1 MKVSDAMAKDVRTV
15 TTDEGVAAAARA
27 MRDAGAGFLPVIEGG
42 RPIGVVTDRDLV
54 VRFLAEGGGNAE
66 TTVVGDVMTRD
77 VTTIGADEDMQAAG
91 ALMRD
96 RQVRRLVV
104 TDGEGA
110 VVVGVLSHGDL
121 VQATD
126 GEGAGREATLGV
138 TEGAQR

>member
-27 MRDAGAGFLPVIEGG
+27 MRDSDTGFLPVLEGG
-42 RPIGVVTDRDLV
+42 SPVGVVTDRDLV
-54 VRFLAEGGGNAE
+54 VRFLAEGGGDTE
-66 TTVVGDVMTRD
+66 GSLVGEIMTRD
-77 VTTIGADEDMQAAG
+77 VTTIGAGEDMEAAA

-96 RQVRRLVV
+96 RRVRRLVV
-104 TDGEGA
+104 TDDDGT
-110 VVVGVLSHGDL
+110 VVGVLSHGDL

>member
-1 MKVSDAMAKDVRTV
+1 MKVSEAMAKDVRTV

-27 MRDAGAGFLPVIEGG
+27 MRDADTGFLPVLEGG

-54 VRFLAEGGGNAE
+54 VRFLAEGGGDAE
-66 TTVVGDVMTRD
+66 STVVGDVMTRD
-77 VTTIGADEDMQAAG
+77 VTTIGADDDMQAAG

-104 TDGEGA
+104 TDGEGG
-110 VVVGVLSHGDL
+110 VVGVLSHGDL

-138 TEGAQR
+138 TEGAQQ

>member
-1 MKVSDAMAKDVRTV
+1 MRLIEAMATDVRTV

-27 MRDAGAGFLPVIEGG
+27 MRDAGTGFLPVLEGG
-42 RPIGVVTDRDLV
+42 RAVGVVTDRDLV
-54 VRFLAEGGGNAE
+54 VRFLADGGTDAEG
-66 TTVVGDVMTRD
+66 TLVGDVMTRD
-77 VTTIGADEDMQAAG
+77 VTTLGADQDLEAA
-91 ALMRD
+91 ATLMRE

-104 TDGEGA
+104 TDADG

-126 GEGAGREATLGV
+126 GEGAGREATHGV

>member
-1 MKVSDAMAKDVRTV
+1 MRVSDAMAKDVRTV

-27 MRDAGAGFLPVIEGG
+27 MRDADTGFLPVVEGG
-42 RPIGVVTDRDLV
+42 SPVGVVTDRDLV
-54 VRFLAEGGGNAE
+54 VRFLAEGGGDAE
-66 TTVVGDVMTRD
+66 ASLVGEVMTRE
-77 VTTIGADEDMQAAG
+77 VTTVGAGDDMEAAA

-96 RQVRRLVV
+96 RRVRRLVV
-104 TDGEGA
+104 TDDDGA
-110 VVVGVLSHGDL
+110 VVGVLSHGDL

>member
-1 MKVSDAMAKDVRTV
+1 MGLSDAMAKDVRTV
-15 TTDEGVAAAARA
+15 TTDDGVAAAARA
-27 MRDAGAGFLPVIEGG
+27 MRDADTGFLPVLEGG
-42 RPIGVVTDRDLV
+42 RPVGVVTDRDLV
-54 VRFLAEGGGNAE
+54 IRFLAEGGADAE
-66 TTVVGDVMTRD
+66 STLVGDVMTRG
-77 VTTIGADEDMQAAG
+77 VTTIGADQDLEVAA

-104 TDGEGA
+104 TGGDGD
-110 VVVGVLSHGDL
+110 VVGVLSHGDL

>member
-1 MKVSDAMAKDVRTV
+1 MRLIEAMATDVRTV

-27 MRDAGAGFLPVIEGG
+27 MRDADTGFLPVLEGG

-54 VRFLAEGGGNAE
+54 IRFLADGGADAE
-66 TTVVGDVMTRD
+66 ETLVRDVMTRD
-77 VTTIGADEDMQAAG
+77 VTTIGADQDLQAAA
-91 ALMRD
+91 ALMRE

-104 TDGEGA
+104 TDADG

>member
-1 MKVSDAMAKDVRTV
+1 V
-15 TTDEGVAAAARA
+15 
-27 MRDAGAGFLPVIEGG
+27 
-42 RPIGVVTDRDLV
+42 GVVTDRDLV
-54 VRFLAEGGGNAE
+54 VRFLADGGTDAEG
-66 TTVVGDVMTRD
+66 TLVGDVMTRD
-77 VTTIGADEDMQAAG
+77 VTTLGADQDLEAA
-91 ALMRD
+91 ATLMRE

-104 TDGEGA
+104 TDADG

>member
-1 MKVSDAMAKDVRTV
+1 MRLIEAMATDVRTV

-27 MRDAGAGFLPVIEGG
+27 MRDADTGFLPVLEGG

-54 VRFLAEGGGNAE
+54 IRFLADGGADAEG
-66 TTVVGDVMTRD
+66 TLVRDVMTRD
-77 VTTIGADEDMQAAG
+77 VTTIGADQDLQAAA
-91 ALMRD
+91 ALMRE

-104 TDGEGA
+104 TDADG